1 MFCLLSASSI
11 EHRNEEG
18 HAFVLGIDGDEKA
31 MDRSCVFSDLARRV
45 WRTRSTSG
53 GDRRMRLGIMIWI

>member
-18 HAFVLGIDGDEKA
+18 HAFVLGIDGMRKLWIDPVSFRTWRDEYRGRA
-31 MDRSCVFSDLARRV
+31 VQAV
-45 WRTRSTSG
+45 EIG
-53 GDRRMRLGIMIWI
+53 G